1 MKKLTTTITMILFI
15 LLLTAC
21 GNSKEETRKFQLE
34 QEGVVS
40 TLVYTYE
47 GDKVTKQS
55 TENTVQYEQAG
66 ISSKEQAEEMFGP
79 LAEQFKGIDGVT
91 HEMVS
96 EDSQLVE
103 KLTIDYE
110 TVDFDEI
117 KSLPGMN
124 FTGDA
129 DKGVSMKES
138 AKLLESQGFK
148 EVK

>member
-1 MKKLTTTITMILFI
+1 MKKMATSITVILFV
-15 LLLTAC
+15 LFLTAC
-21 GNSKEETRKFQLE
+21 GNSEETKKFQLE

-47 GDKVTKQS
+47 GDKVIKQS
-55 TENTVQYEQAG
+55 TENIVQYEQAG
-66 ISSKEQAEEMFGP
+66 ISSKEQAQEMFEP
-79 LAEQFKGIDGVT
+79 LAEQFKDIDGIT
-91 HEMVS
+91 HEMEF

-138 AKLLESQGFK
+138 AKLIESQGFK

>member
-1 MKKLTTTITMILFI
+1 MKKLTTSITMILFV
-15 LLLTAC
+15 LFLTAC
-21 GNSKEETRKFQLE
+21 GNNEETKKFQLE
-34 QEGVVS
+34 QEGFVS

-55 TENTVQYEQAG
+55 AENIVHYEQAG
-66 ISSKEQAEEMFGP
+66 LSSKEQAQEMFEP
-79 LAEQFKGIDGVT
+79 LAEQFKGIDGIT
-91 HEMVS
+91 HEMEF
-96 EDSQLVE
+96 EDSRLVE
-103 KLTIDYE
+103 KLTIDFE

-129 DKGVSMKES
+129 EKGISMKES
-138 AKLLESQGFK
+138 TELIESQGFE